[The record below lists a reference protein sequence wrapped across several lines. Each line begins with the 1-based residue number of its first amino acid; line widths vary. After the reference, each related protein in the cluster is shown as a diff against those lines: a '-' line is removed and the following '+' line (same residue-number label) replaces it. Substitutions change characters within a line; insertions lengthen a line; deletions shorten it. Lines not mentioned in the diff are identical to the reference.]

1 MCLAYFTVRSLPQAS
16 LPLLSS
22 PSELPNGK
30 GVVES
35 PNEKGVVASD
45 ASSLNAC
52 ARNVKI
58 NMWRYTT

>member
-1 MCLAYFTVRSLPQAS
+1 MHVSGIFHCQVAAASELAAV
-16 LPLLSS
+16 
-22 PSELPNGK
+22 ELPNGK

-58 NMWRYTT
+58 NM